1 LGTSQPHFG
10 SQTGLQQRILPQ
22 RGSLQHFGSGAQ
34 HFGSQV
40 GLQQR
45 IFQQR
50 GSLQHFGSGAQHFGS
65 GAQHFGSQH
74 DFKQLRSFQQR
85 GSLQHFGSGL
95 QHFGSGAQ
103 HFGSQPQ
110 PLPSKPAWAL
120 DREANNTMAAATTA
134 VTIDRL
140 FISRVLTN
148 PEMGTET
155 TSSPDRRS
163 PRLRAS

>member
-10 SQTGLQQRILPQ
+10 SQTGLQQRILQQ

-45 IFQQR
+45 ILQHR

-65 GAQHFGSQH
+65 GVQHFGSQH
-74 DFKQLRSFQQR
+74 DFRQLRSFQQR

-110 PLPSKPAWAL
+110 PPPSKPAWAL
-120 DREANNTMAAATTA
+120 DSDANIIKPAATIA
-134 VTIDRL
+134 VTIARL
-140 FISRVLTN
+140 FIVKVLQIWN
-148 PEMGTET
+148 W
-155 TSSPDRRS
+155 
-163 PRLRAS
+163 